1 MKAVASCPRYTGLD
15 SRRNSNHLTETAI
28 DHALRCWG
36 QRSGLAEADLAAL
49 RMLPFAR
56 RTVERDALI
65 FREGEEP
72 AWCSLILEGCG
83 FRQKVVRNGTRQII
97 SFHFP
102 GEFIDLQSCLLAVND
117 HGVQALG
124 VCTLAVVPRNAL
136 LALVAQRPSLAG
148 AVWLDTLLEGAVTR
162 EWVVNVGRR
171 NARARIAHLLCELAI
186 RLDAAPG
193 DGKAYHLP
201 LTQEHIADATGLTS
215 VHTNR
220 TIQAL
225 RREGVISLSSGRLVI
240 HDWSALR
247 AIGDF
252 SDLYLHRE
260 TARPTRS

>member
-1 MKAVASCPRYTGLD
+1 
-15 SRRNSNHLTETAI
+15 LTETAI

-36 QRSGLAEADLAAL
+36 QRSGLAEPDLAAL

-56 RTVERDALI
+56 RTAERDAFI
-65 FREGEEP
+65 VREGEEP
-72 AWCSLILEGCG
+72 ASCHLILEGCV
-83 FRQKVVRNGTRQII
+83 FRQKVVRSGTRQII

-124 VCTLAVVPRNAL
+124 LCTLAVVPRNAL
-136 LALVAQRPSLAG
+136 LAQLAERPSLAR
-148 AVWLDTLLEGAVTR
+148 AVWFDTLLEGAILR

-186 RLDAAPG
+186 RLDAATE
-193 DGKAYHLP
+193 DGKTYHLP

-225 RREGVISLSSGRLVI
+225 RREGMISLASGRLVV

-247 AIGDF
+247 SIGDF
-252 SDLYLHRE
+252 SELYLHRD
-260 TARPTRS
+260 ADQPDAG

>member
-1 MKAVASCPRYTGLD
+1 M
-15 SRRNSNHLTETAI
+15 TETAI

-36 QRSGLAEADLAAL
+36 QRTGVAEPDLAAL

-56 RTVERDALI
+56 RTVERDAFI
-65 FREGEEP
+65 AREGEEP
-72 AWCSLILEGCG
+72 ASFSLILEGCA

-117 HGVQALG
+117 HGVQTLG
-124 VCTLAVVPRNAL
+124 ACVLAVVPRNAL
-136 LALVAQRPSLAG
+136 LALIAQRPSLAR
-148 AVWLDTLLEGAVTR
+148 AMWFDTLLEGAIFR

-186 RLDAAPG
+186 RLDSTAE
-193 DGKAYHLP
+193 DGRAYYLP

-220 TIQAL
+220 TIQGL
-225 RREGVISLSSGRLVI
+225 RREGLISLASGRLVV

-247 AIGDF
+247 SIGDF
-252 SDLYLHRE
+252 SDLYLHR
-260 TARPTRS
+260 AAHRPPSG

>member
-1 MKAVASCPRYTGLD
+1 M
-15 SRRNSNHLTETAI
+15 TETAI

-36 QRSGLAEADLAAL
+36 QRCGLAEPDFAAL

-56 RTVERDALI
+56 RTVERDAFI
-65 FREGEEP
+65 VREGEEP
-72 AWCSLILEGCG
+72 ASCGLILEGCA
-83 FRQKVVRNGTRQII
+83 FRQKVVRNGARQII

-124 VCTLAVVPRNAL
+124 VCTLAVVPRHAL
-136 LALVAQRPSLAG
+136 LGLIAQRPSLAR
-148 AVWLDTLLEGAVTR
+148 AVWLDTLLEGAIFR

-171 NARARIAHLLCELAI
+171 NARARIAHLLCELAV
-186 RLDAAPG
+186 RLDAATA
-193 DGKAYHLP
+193 DGKVYHLP

-225 RREGVISLSSGRLVI
+225 RREGLITLASGRLVI
-240 HDWSALR
+240 HDWNALR
-247 AIGDF
+247 NIGDF
-252 SDLYLHRE
+252 SELYLHRGASRL
-260 TARPTRS
+260 ARD

>member
-1 MKAVASCPRYTGLD
+1 M
-15 SRRNSNHLTETAI
+15 TETAI

-36 QRSGLAEADLAAL
+36 QRSGLAEPDLAAL
-49 RMLPFAR
+49 RTLPFAR
-56 RTVERDALI
+56 RTVERDAFI
-65 FREGEEP
+65 VREGEEP
-72 AWCSLILEGCG
+72 TSCSLILEGSA

-102 GEFIDLQSCLLAVND
+102 AEFIDLQSCLLAVND

-124 VCTLAVVPRNAL
+124 PCTLAVVPRSAL
-136 LALVAQRPSLAG
+136 LALVAQRPALAR
-148 AVWLDTLLEGAVTR
+148 AVWFDTLLEGAIFR

-171 NARARIAHLLCELAI
+171 NARARIAHLLCELAM
-186 RLDAAPG
+186 RLDSSIE
-193 DGKAYHLP
+193 DGRVYHLP

-225 RREGVISLSSGRLVI
+225 RREGLISLASGKLVV

-247 AIGDF
+247 SIGDF
-252 SDLYLHRE
+252 SELYLHRE
-260 TARPTRS
+260 ADRATRD